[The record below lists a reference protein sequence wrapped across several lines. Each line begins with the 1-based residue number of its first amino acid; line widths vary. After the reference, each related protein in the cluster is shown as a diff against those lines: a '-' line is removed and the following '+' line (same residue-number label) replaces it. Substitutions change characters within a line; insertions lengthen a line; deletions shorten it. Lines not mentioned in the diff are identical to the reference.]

1 MILMNMELECKSL
14 SLSIYESLK
23 EETKTVV
30 EKGFRAPGL
39 AVITVGDDPASHL
52 YVKTKTDKAEM
63 VGYVHFQ
70 YFLNEDSREEEI
82 ISLIESLNEKE
93 EVDGILVQL
102 PLPKHLDERRIL
114 NTIRADK
121 DVDGFTP
128 INMGSLMIGEDC
140 FVPCTPKGIIKIF
153 EHFNIP
159 LKGRRVLV
167 IGRSDI
173 VGKPLAVALMQKGRD
188 ATVTVANSSTRDLK
202 SLTLSSDIV
211 ISAVGKPYFLDA
223 SYFNHGSVVIDVGI
237 NRISD
242 SSRKRGYRTVG
253 DVDPSGLEEK
263 EISYTTVPGGVGLM
277 TVAELMENTM
287 VSYRKRIRK

>member
-1 MILMNMELECKSL
+1 M
-14 SLSIYESLK
+14 
-23 EETKTVV
+23 
-30 EKGFRAPGL
+30 
-39 AVITVGDDPASHL
+39 
-52 YVKTKTDKAEM
+52 KTKTDKAEM

-82 ISLIESLNEKE
+82 ISLIESLNKKE

-263 EISYTTVPGGVGLM
+263 EISYTPVPGGVGLM